1 MDQMAADKVK
11 HPDPDR
17 SDNPPQITAENCYK
31 LLEEAKRGGSERDK
45 QRLLDFMSDHYLQ
58 VLRSPAVFGR
68 LTAAERELILTRR
81 MEGRKVLAVAE
92 TSEVLDSS
100 RPQSPQREDPAPR
113 RVFCLHPDS
122 QRWELLTV
130 LPEEVP
136 AKGSGMCT
144 LYNYLRVRPLTQ
156 PRCQLRLVSM
166 DGHLYA
172 IGGECLFTVER
183 YDPRADRWAH
193 VAPLPRGSFAVAH
206 EAVACGGALF
216 VSGGSL
222 FYRLLR
228 YNSRRDEWEECPF
241 NESRRRSA
249 DMVAHRSL
257 IYRFDVERER
267 AAVSVYRYNTLVKV
281 WLGGARFP
289 LDNPQPFRCAV
300 LGDRIYCV
308 SRGHALQFEVRE
320 EREGFLSE
328 VLPGP
333 AEARGS
339 LVPFV
344 LSLDKPQSDH
354 MVKDVPFSLD
364 PSTERRIVDMKVSE
378 VTLEKRRGAMYLL
391 PKHHRIL
398 AAGENVFCMRQ
409 KTTPKQQ
416 EGICTDSSADL
427 EKIGFFT
434 LSFNS
439 PQRGGNCLSIRRIL
453 TSEADGLTVSSSV
466 CELKLRLKKP
476 IVSNNEVVDEPL
488 DHFTQKAALTGNDQL
503 LRPERTVDYSA
514 TCLHRESLHMIF
526 FIFVQLNVLD

>member
-1 MDQMAADKVK
+1 QSHCSTKQPGFRSACRAKRRRKSPAVSGRLCVRRHGEPQPDRRRGSPAAAPVTMDQMAADEGK
-11 HPDPDR
+11 HPGPDR
-17 SDNPPQITAENCYK
+17 SDNPPQITVENCYE
-31 LLEEAKRGGSERDK
+31 LLEEAN
-45 QRLLDFMSDHYLQ
+45 DHYLK

-68 LTAAERELILTRR
+68 LTAAERELILARR

-92 TSEVLDSS
+92 TCEVLDSS

-144 LYNYLRVRPLTQ
+144 LYNYLFVAGGMGTQDGRSTASDRVFCFNPRTGHWSRVRPLTQ

-193 VAPLPRGSFAVAH
+193 VAPLPKGSFAVAH
-206 EAVACGGALF
+206 EAVSCGGALF

-228 YNSRRDEWEECPF
+228 YDSRRDEWEECPF

-344 LSLDKPQSDH
+344 LSTFGPIRE
-354 MVKDVPFSLD
+354 KDL
-364 PSTERRIVDMKVSE
+364 
-378 VTLEKRRGAMYLL
+378 
-391 PKHHRIL
+391 
-398 AAGENVFCMRQ
+398 
-409 KTTPKQQ
+409 
-416 EGICTDSSADL
+416 
-427 EKIGFFT
+427 
-434 LSFNS
+434 
-439 PQRGGNCLSIRRIL
+439 
-453 TSEADGLTVSSSV
+453 GL
-466 CELKLRLKKP
+466 
-476 IVSNNEVVDEPL
+476 
-488 DHFTQKAALTGNDQL
+488 
-503 LRPERTVDYSA
+503 
-514 TCLHRESLHMIF
+514 
-526 FIFVQLNVLD
+526 

>member
-1 MDQMAADKVK
+1 MEADEGKDPEAADT
-11 HPDPDR
+11 
-17 SDNPPQITAENCYK
+17 PPQINAENCYE

-45 QRLLDFMSDHYLQ
+45 ERLLGFMSDHYLE

-68 LTAAERELILTRR
+68 LTAAERELILARR
-81 MEGRKVLAVAE
+81 MEGRELLAVAE
-92 TSEVLDSS
+92 SCEGS
-100 RPQSPQREDPAPR
+100 REIPQLEEPTQR
-113 RVFCLHPDS
+113 RVFCLHPDT
-122 QRWELLTV
+122 QRWEVLTV

-136 AKGSGMCT
+136 VKGSGMCT
-144 LYNYLRVRPLTQ
+144 LYNYLFVAGGMRTQADGRSKASDRVFCFNPRTGLWSPVRPMTQ

-183 YDPRADRWAH
+183 YDPRADRWAD
-193 VAPLPRGSFAVAH
+193 VAPLPKGSFAVAH

-228 YNSRRDEWEECPF
+228 YDRRRDEWEECPF

-300 LGDRIYCV
+300 LGDRIFCV
-308 SRGHALQFEVRE
+308 SRSKALQFEVRE
-320 EREGFLSE
+320 EREERGGFLPE
-328 VLPGP
+328 VLPCP

-344 LSLDKPQSDH
+344 LIMDK
-354 MVKDVPFSLD
+354 
-364 PSTERRIVDMKVSE
+364 
-378 VTLEKRRGAMYLL
+378 
-391 PKHHRIL
+391 
-398 AAGENVFCMRQ
+398 
-409 KTTPKQQ
+409 
-416 EGICTDSSADL
+416 
-427 EKIGFFT
+427 
-434 LSFNS
+434 
-439 PQRGGNCLSIRRIL
+439 
-453 TSEADGLTVSSSV
+453 
-466 CELKLRLKKP
+466 
-476 IVSNNEVVDEPL
+476 
-488 DHFTQKAALTGNDQL
+488 
-503 LRPERTVDYSA
+503 
-514 TCLHRESLHMIF
+514 
-526 FIFVQLNVLD
+526 